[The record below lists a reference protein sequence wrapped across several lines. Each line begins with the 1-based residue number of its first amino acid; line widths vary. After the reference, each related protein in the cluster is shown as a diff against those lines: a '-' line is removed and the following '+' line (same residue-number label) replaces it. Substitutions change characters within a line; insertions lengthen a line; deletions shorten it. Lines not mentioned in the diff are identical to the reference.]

1 MRTIFISLILVFSAS
16 LGFSQSN
23 EIQSTD
29 YVVEVSSDT
38 ELVQPSTKF
47 RYASVVSKGSKV
59 IILKTS
65 EDKSSFALKELKK
78 AFPAANVTVVK
89 GDQYLS
95 RTQESE
101 K

>member
-29 YVVEVSSDT
+29 YVVEVTSNV
-38 ELVQPSTKF
+38 ELGQTSTNF
-47 RYASVVSKGSKV
+47 RYATVVSKGSKV
-59 IILKTS
+59 LILKTS
-65 EDKSSFALKELKK
+65 EDKSTFAVKELKN
-78 AFPAANVTVVK
+78 AFPTANVTVVK